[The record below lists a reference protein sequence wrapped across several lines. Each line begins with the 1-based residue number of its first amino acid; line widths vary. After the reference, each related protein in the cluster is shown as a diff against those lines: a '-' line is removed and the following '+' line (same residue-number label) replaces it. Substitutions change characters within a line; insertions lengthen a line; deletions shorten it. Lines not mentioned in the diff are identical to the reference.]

1 MRKKQRPAF
10 GRPHGIKRQ
19 HMNTPAEQNIAKEV
33 VHPILIVD
41 DEEIVLMAL
50 RDTLLREGYK
60 VVASPHAVHAVTVLQ
75 EQQFSVV
82 ITDQQMPMVTGLE
95 FLSQVKKIQ
104 PDATRILVTGVLN
117 LSTVI
122 DAINKGEIYRFVVKP
137 WLREELLA
145 TVKNAVQRHELIVT
159 NARLRAETT
168 TMNEELTRMNRALEA
183 QVAVVAGQNKQLEI
197 LTAAQEKN
205 FRQSVELC
213 VQTMQTFYPTLGN
226 QARRVF
232 ELCKTMAKSV
242 DLTPEQCQTL
252 EISAWIHDIGLVGV
266 PRQLIKRWEESP
278 TTLTTAERAV
288 VEHHPVLGAELALFA
303 HHLKEVGPTI
313 RGHHER
319 FDGSGYPDR
328 LRGESIP
335 WLARLLGV
343 AVAYAE
349 INFTG
354 QPAADMISAGSNS
367 DFDPEAVKVFLRS
380 LPKTVVPGKQREVLL
395 TDLRPGMVLAQGIYT
410 INGILLI
417 PDGQRLTAPYI
428 DKVLNHNR
436 INPISQSLL
445 VYC

>member
-1 MRKKQRPAF
+1 MT
-10 GRPHGIKRQ
+10 IS
-19 HMNTPAEQNIAKEV
+19 AEQNIAKES

-50 RDTLLREGYK
+50 RDTLMREGYK

-95 FLSQVKKIQ
+95 FLAQVKKIQ
-104 PDATRILVTGVLN
+104 PDATRILVTGVLS

-145 TVKNAVQRHELIVT
+145 TVKNAVQRHELICT
-159 NARLRAETT
+159 NAKLRAETMA
-168 TMNEELTRMNRALEA
+168 MNEELTRMNRALEA

-197 LTAAQEKN
+197 LTEAQEKN

-226 QARRVF
+226 QARRVV
-232 ELCKTMAKSV
+232 ELCKTMAKSM
-242 DLTPEQCQTL
+242 DLTPEERQTL

-278 TTLTTAERAV
+278 AGLNVAERAV
-288 VEHHPVLGAELALFA
+288 VEHHPILGAELARFA
-303 HHLKEVGPTI
+303 HHLKEVGPTV
-313 RGHHER
+313 RAHHER
-319 FDGSGYPDR
+319 FDGRGYPDG

-335 WLARLLGV
+335 WLGRLLAV

-349 INFTG
+349 SDYPG

-367 DFDPEAVKVFLRS
+367 AFDPEAVRAFLRT
-380 LPKTVVPGKQREVLL
+380 LPKAVVPGKQREVLL
-395 TDLRPGMVLAQGIYT
+395 SDLRPGMILAQGIYT
-410 INGILLI
+410 VSGILLI

-428 DKVLNHNR
+428 DKLLNHNR